1 MISEDSY
8 LQKAEELQRVNW
20 TKANAS
26 DLRGML
32 FNKVLQKA
40 LGKVLLESDAAGSM
54 LVRMGLGTQEE
65 VIKATKLQG
74 TVAGHLMFFSRLLE
88 LAREDEKDGQA

>member
-1 MISEDSY
+1 MISEDLY

-20 TKANAS
+20 TKANAA

-32 FNKVLQKA
+32 FNKTLQKA
-40 LGKVLLESDAAGSM
+40 IGRVLLESDAAGSM
-54 LVRMGLGTQEE
+54 LVRMGLGTQED

-88 LAREDEKDGQA
+88 LAREDEKDEST

>member
-1 MISEDSY
+1 MISEDLY
-8 LQKAEELQRVNW
+8 LQKAEELQRVSW
-20 TKANAS
+20 TKAEAS
-26 DLRGML
+26 DLSSML
-32 FNKVLQKA
+32 FSSTLQKA
-40 LGKVLLESDAAGSM
+40 IGRVLLESDAAGSM

-88 LAREDEKDGQA
+88 LAREDEKDEST